1 MDDDRLRL
9 EAAMWKA
16 GQHLSKRL
24 NTMLG
29 DLSAQS
35 ITLDRDEAL
44 LALSLIDAAVD
55 ALEHGLKNGR

>member
-1 MDDDRLRL
+1 
-9 EAAMWKA
+9 MWKA

-35 ITLDRDEAL
+35 ISLDRDEAL
-44 LALSLIDAAVD
+44 LALSLIDAAVET
-55 ALEHGLKNGR
+55 LERDTKNGR